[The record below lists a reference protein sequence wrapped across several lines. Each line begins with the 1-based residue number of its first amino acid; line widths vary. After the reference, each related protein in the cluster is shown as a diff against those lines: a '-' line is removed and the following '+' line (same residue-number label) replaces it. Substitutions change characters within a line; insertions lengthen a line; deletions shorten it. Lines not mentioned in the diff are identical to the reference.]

1 MRHENVDYKK
11 RYVEVGQPVAVYPP
25 EHRGKPFVGI
35 VEKITKNKFGRV
47 SYVVN
52 KMNVFAEELFPSEGQ
67 QKMKLPYFRLRS
79 KK

>member
-35 VEKITKNKFGRV
+35 VEKVTKNKFGRV